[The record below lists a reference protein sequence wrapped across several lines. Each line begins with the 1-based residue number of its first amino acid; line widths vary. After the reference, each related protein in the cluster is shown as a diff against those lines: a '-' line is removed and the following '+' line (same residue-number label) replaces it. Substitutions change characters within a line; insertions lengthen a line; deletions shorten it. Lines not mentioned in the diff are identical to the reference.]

1 MTATALKTCPN
12 CSTSLH
18 GDEQYCPQCS
28 QTTHL
33 HRFSLGHIGH
43 ELMHALTHADKGALD
58 LLKELAVRPGVVA
71 REYVLEGKR
80 KRYFNPFTFLMIVL
94 GITLFVNSV
103 FHPYTQRSSTAPPPA
118 TTRSES
124 ATQSTSPSEFR
135 ERQRDVQTF
144 IEKRNNVVVFLAIP
158 FFALFYWLFFLRS
171 GINYAEHLVA
181 QVFFSGFYSLVTLAL
196 LAPLKPL
203 FTTGQQLGGVQLL
216 LQFLYLSFAYYQ
228 FLGPSRSWRLV
239 KAIFSTLL
247 AIIAWIVVSS
257 GIVYLYVRYGG

>member
-28 QTTHL
+28 QATHL

-43 ELMHALTHADKGALD
+43 ELIHALTHADKGALD
-58 LLKELAVRPGVVA
+58 LLKELAIRPGVVA
-71 REYVLEGKR
+71 REYILEGKR
-80 KRYFNPFTFLMIVL
+80 KRYFNPFTFLMIAL

-103 FHPYTQRSSTAPPPA
+103 FHPYTQRSGTTSLRA
-118 TTRSES
+118 TTQSEPPTQS
-124 ATQSTSPSEFR
+124 ATPSKFQ
-135 ERQRDVQTF
+135 ERQRTVQTF
-144 IEKRNNVVVFLAIP
+144 IEKRNNVVIFLAIP
-158 FFALFYWLFFLRS
+158 FFALVYWLFYLRS

-203 FTTGQQLGGVQLL
+203 FTTGQQMGSVQLL

-228 FLGPSRSWRLV
+228 FLGPNRSWRLG
-239 KAIFSTLL
+239 KAVFSTLL
-247 AIIAWIVVSS
+247 AIIAWIVVSA
-257 GIVYLYVRYGG
+257 GTVYLYVWYGG